1 MVLAHASA
9 IHHRRT
15 WFKLLAATL
24 QEWGKTARLPS
35 HLTVD
40 RLKQHDLPTTQEKK
54 RRKDNDKGKK
64 GRRKKRRRKR
74 QRTTSP
80 RERCT
85 SVPLYQM
92 QQHPNRIQLN
102 RQALSFI
109 NFFSRRLTTTNEMAD
124 KSFPT
129 PFFPLFSTFEVCAH
143 SPLLTLR
150 ALALTMV
157 VLQLLRALRWL
168 TLLLRALQL
177 LRALLRLPLSVLND
191 HARTNKNL
199 SLDFL
204 RSKVSS
210 SRMFFSWKNIIWK
223 KRVSSRSWQ
232 GCILALLQEEW
243 QTLQSRFRP
252 ILLSCSF
259 YDSLVPRLFA
269 GRTQCGF
276 ETGQV
281 SKVQARPIFSN
292 FFQPNFWTSVG
303 LPSWASRLKLLYD
316 WLFKLE
322 ASFS

>member
-1 MVLAHASA
+1 MMVLAHASA

-109 NFFSRRLTTTNEMAD
+109 NFFSRTD
-124 KSFPT
+124 KWDGGHLFQ

-177 LRALLRLPLSVLND
+177 LQALLRLPLSVLND
-191 HARTNKNL
+191 HARTNK
-199 SLDFL
+199 S
-204 RSKVSS
+204 VS
-210 SRMFFSWKNIIWK
+210 
-223 KRVSSRSWQ
+223 
-232 GCILALLQEEW
+232 
-243 QTLQSRFRP
+243 
-252 ILLSCSF
+252 
-259 YDSLVPRLFA
+259 
-269 GRTQCGF
+269 
-276 ETGQV
+276 
-281 SKVQARPIFSN
+281 
-292 FFQPNFWTSVG
+292 
-303 LPSWASRLKLLYD
+303 
-316 WLFKLE
+316 
-322 ASFS
+322 